1 MLYERKHSRRA
12 PTTRN
17 HHRRRKQWKSPY
29 RIDLEH
35 DDHHYFI
42 LPIHN
47 KNSWYRSCNKQINRE
62 WKRVRTEKLK
72 TLELCQDM
80 PTSMILSSGTSERVH
95 VLALCSISRIPS
107 CAKRCLLEVIATQEY
122 LYYLNIEHIFVA
134 LRDQNVFRAKF
145 RYTFTRARAY
155 GDILERSDRRGVP
168 KFVLSTTPDQWIVKQ
183 YESSEEDLY
192 NQRQNCYYYYYYNEE
207 EDDDTYQDYYSYV
220 KKRVAYDGPPPPT
233 SDEPYQVVAIHRY
246 PELKEQC
253 VRMINAEW
261 PRSRMAR
268 FWGFETSTDTL
279 PITLVLTQLIEGAT
293 VVLGHAKVSPVPADD
308 NAAYVESVVVDY
320 RYRGR
325 GIGTHLMNEVE
336 QYCKSVMN
344 INHMYIA
351 TDGQEV
357 FYAKLGYIFC
367 KAINIF
373 GTRSTRNTVSKK
385 HWMRKVLSDWEPY
398 VAAVDSG
405 QTEDGTATTVNG
417 TTPTSPQQQ
426 QQQHMLGMLE
436 AAVVAKPQEKLCVNQ
451 LIWNI
456 RNIVYNQTNVTF
468 RKSKGEEI
476 VCDLLIQM
484 HAI

>member
-1 MLYERKHSRRA
+1 MLYQRKRSRKVTS
-12 PTTRN
+12 TTGG
-17 HHRRRKQWKSPY
+17 RRCKQWKSPY
-29 RIDLEH
+29 RIDFEH
-35 DDHHYFI
+35 FEKHYFVI
-42 LPIHN
+42 PIHN
-47 KNSWYRSCNKQINRE
+47 KDRWYKACNKQINRE
-62 WKRVRTEKLK
+62 WKRVRGEQLK
-72 TLELCQDM
+72 SLEHCDEMPSSLTLA
-80 PTSMILSSGTSERVH
+80 SGWTDRVQ

-107 CAKRCLLEVIATQEY
+107 CAKRCLLEVIVTQDY
-122 LYYLNIEHIFVA
+122 CYYLNIEHIFVS
-134 LRDQNVFRAKF
+134 LRDQNVFRGKF
-145 RYTFTRARAY
+145 RYTFTRNLAY
-155 GDILERSDRRGVP
+155 RELLEWADEPPKGVSKFILAGSPRE
-168 KFVLSTTPDQWIVKQ
+168 WIEQQ
-183 YESSEEDLY
+183 YASSEEDLY

-207 EDDDTYQDYYSYV
+207 EDDDTYQDYYNYT

-233 SDEPYQVVAIHRY
+233 SNEPYFVVPIHRY

-253 VRMINAEW
+253 VRLINTEW

-268 FWGFETSTDTL
+268 FWSFETSTDTL
-279 PITLVLTQLIEGAT
+279 PITFVLTQLIDGEI

-308 NAAYVESVVVDY
+308 TSAYVESVVVDY

-325 GIGTHLMNEVE
+325 GIGTHLMNEIE
-336 QYCKSVMN
+336 KYCKTVMA

-398 VAAVDSG
+398 PMGYGDAV
-405 QTEDGTATTVNG
+405 
-417 TTPTSPQQQ
+417 
-426 QQQHMLGMLE
+426 E
-436 AAVVAKPQEKLCVNQ
+436 AGPEGSEPIDVQPPEKICVDQ

-456 RNIVYNQTNVTF
+456 RNIVYNQTGVTY
-468 RKSKGEEI
+468 RRGDGGSREEK
-476 VCDLLIQM
+476 VCDLLIKM